1 MSCTSLNS
9 QLWQSNHSALLLQLR
24 AGKNCNLHCCN
35 LFHIFHPTYTWEL
48 MKELCLA
55 HTYILFHH
63 QWQTALQ
70 GYIALLATLEAVLYL
85 QLVLKG
91 KSQHRLPQ
99 GQKAACAA
107 VMCALLRQ
115 SLHSSWTL
123 HSYKGQLQHSQP
135 YTLPHAAQEAVMHTH
150 TVVHPETR
158 VVLLSTAD
166 GPDGAHWPVTN
177 STHVHLPEHA
187 SAQSVLEMMKWSS
200 IRDQHK
206 LDIRAL
212 RSNLLQT

>member
-70 GYIALLATLEAVLYL
+70 GYIALLATLGAVLYL

-107 VMCALLRQ
+107 IMCALWRQ

-135 YTLPHAAQEAVMHTH
+135 YTLPHAAQEAVMHTLWCTLRHRLCCWALGMALMGH
-150 TVVHPETR
+150 TD
-158 VVLLSTAD
+158 LSPTA
-166 GPDGAHWPVTN
+166 HM
-177 STHVHLPEHA
+177 STCLNMHQHRA
-187 SAQSVLEMMKWSS
+187 S
-200 IRDQHK
+200 
-206 LDIRAL
+206 
-212 RSNLLQT
+212 

>member
-1 MSCTSLNS
+1 
-9 QLWQSNHSALLLQLR
+9 
-24 AGKNCNLHCCN
+24 
-35 LFHIFHPTYTWEL
+35 

-107 VMCALLRQ
+107 IMCAL
-115 SLHSSWTL
+115 
-123 HSYKGQLQHSQP
+123 
-135 YTLPHAAQEAVMHTH
+135 
-150 TVVHPETR
+150 
-158 VVLLSTAD
+158 
-166 GPDGAHWPVTN
+166 
-177 STHVHLPEHA
+177 
-187 SAQSVLEMMKWSS
+187 
-200 IRDQHK
+200 
-206 LDIRAL
+206 
-212 RSNLLQT
+212 